1 MSSPRPSSRA
11 SKHARPSTPSQARNT
26 TKQSLRAIAQE
37 TESILPGRVKA
48 ISRAPCASKFEKFTL
63 NDLRRLDP
71 NDCPSFP
78 KAATIRV
85 INSDTFDA
93 AIELIKHGSVQST
106 PVDESLEVSLQ
117 YLAENGFNMQPLPVF
132 KPPVVVNFANRHEP
146 GGGWLNGAMAQEEAL
161 FFRSSLSLSLNKD
174 AVGYPLRT
182 PEAVYSPH
190 VFIFRGSYANGHGLL
205 AHTKLIHQ
213 TPEVSVISV
222 AAINGPEVEKVVV
235 QSRVPGTKA
244 FKLSSSPFK
253 LSSSPFK
260 LSSSP
265 FKLPSNPFQNL
276 PDSSVE
282 DEEDED
288 SEMLGTGEKDSSSPL
303 PGLPPTKKW
312 FKHNRERNLT
322 KDKMRLV
329 LRKAASEGHTSI
341 VLGALGCGVFGNP
354 PEDVANCWLE
364 VLKEDEFSG
373 NWWDEVVFAVM
384 DSGNSQDGN
393 YHIFRNVLDGEEV

>member
-1 MSSPRPSSRA
+1 MSSSRPSSRA
-11 SKHARPSTPSQARNT
+11 SKHARPSTPSEARNT
-26 TKQSLRAIAQE
+26 AKQSLRAIAQE
-37 TESILPGRVKA
+37 TVSILPGRVKT

-85 INSDTFDA
+85 INSDTFYA
-93 AIELIKHGSVQST
+93 AIPLIKHGSVQST
-106 PVDESLEVSLQ
+106 PVDEALEVSLQ
-117 YLAENGFNMQPLPVF
+117 YLAENGLNPQPLPVF

-146 GGGWLNGAMAQEEAL
+146 GGGWLNGAMAQEEEL

-190 VFIFRGSYANGHGLL
+190 VFIFRNSYADGHGLL
-205 AHTKLIHQ
+205 AHTELMHL
-213 TPEVSVISV
+213 TPEVSVLSV

-253 LSSSPFK
+253 LSSSPFQK
-260 LSSSP
+260 PGSVV
-265 FKLPSNPFQNL
+265 K
-276 PDSSVE
+276 VE
-282 DEEDED
+282 DEDED
-288 SEMLGTGEKDSSSPL
+288 SEMSGTGEKDSSSPL

-384 DSGNSQDGN
+384 DSGNAQDGN
-393 YHIFRNVLDGEEV
+393 YNIFRNVLDGKKV